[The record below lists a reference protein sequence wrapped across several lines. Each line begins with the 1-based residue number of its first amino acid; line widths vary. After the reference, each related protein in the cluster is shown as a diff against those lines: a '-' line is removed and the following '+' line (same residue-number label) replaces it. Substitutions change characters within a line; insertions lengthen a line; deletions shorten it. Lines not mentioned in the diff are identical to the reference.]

1 MKKKP
6 IQLTAAMQKTSV
18 SEAVKMAALNFVLIN
33 IKVTFWSGTAALS
46 QAAKKA
52 AIDAGVSET
61 DVRVYANIL
70 GQYGHAR
77 LREVNKLFRLGR
89 TYFASATTPF
99 DSNSDDSEQKRGDKM
114 LGAMRYPEVA
124 AAVATLS
131 VNAFADLE
139 DFLAGYENYRDKAL
153 SANLGDWAAEAE
165 KRFPTVDEVRSKFS
179 MKLGDPKPLPTF
191 NGDQVAKFNVP
202 ADVMGKIVEQT
213 NITIATQLECA
224 KREAIDAS
232 LKVCEVALKQLG
244 GDGARMHQSVID
256 NVTREAVKLKEI
268 ADGYDQ
274 DPRVQDIAKSMLK
287 GIANVKKKEVW
298 KENATKKDAALAAAE
313 KTVNNLKRMQ
323 KAPSVSVIP
332 DTSGVILPDL
342 TANLI

>member
-1 MKKKP
+1 MQKKP
-6 IQLTAAMQKTSV
+6 AQLTAAMQKTSV
-18 SEAVKMAALNFVLIN
+18 SDAVKMAAANFVLIN
-33 IKVTFWSGTAALS
+33 ITVAFWDGTAALS

-52 AIDAGVSET
+52 ATDAGVSET
-61 DVRVYANIL
+61 DVRMYANIL
-70 GQYGHAR
+70 GKFGHAR
-77 LREVNKLFRLGR
+77 LREVNKHFRLGR
-89 TYFASATTPF
+89 TYIDGATTPYAP
-99 DSNSDDSEQKRGDKM
+99 DADAGKQKRGDKM
-114 LGAMRYPEVA
+114 LGAMRYPEVV
-124 AAVATLS
+124 AAVATLNT
-131 VNAFADLE
+131 NAFANLE
-139 DFLAGYENYRDKAL
+139 DFLTGYEGYRERAL

-165 KRFPTVDEVRSKFS
+165 KRFPTVDDVRSRFVMRLS
-179 MKLGDPKPLPTF
+179 DPKPLPTF
-191 NGDQVAKFNVP
+191 NANFNIPV
-202 ADVMGKIVEQT
+202 DIMGKIVEQT

-298 KENATKKDAALAAAE
+298 KENSTKKDAALAAAE
-313 KTVNNLKRMQ
+313 NTVNNLKRMQ
-323 KAPSVSVIP
+323 QAPPVSVIP